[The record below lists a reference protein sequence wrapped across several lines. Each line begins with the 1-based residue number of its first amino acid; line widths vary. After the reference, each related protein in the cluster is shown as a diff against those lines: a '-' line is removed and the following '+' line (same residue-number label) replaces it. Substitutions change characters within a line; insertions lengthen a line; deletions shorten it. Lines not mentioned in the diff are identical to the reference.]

1 MSDITVVRKVQL
13 VELEIIKVIDKICR
27 DNGITYYLCA
37 GTALGAVRHKGFIP
51 WDDDLDIMLKREDY
65 DRLIELLK
73 TELPSDLWLQCYDTD
88 KNYWQPFAKVRKL
101 GTVYKEKGQEKLPD
115 EKCGV
120 WVDIFPL
127 DYAKKVGVSLKLR
140 RFITK
145 TVSFSLRQRELG
157 LKFSVFSR
165 RYAPILILYRLFPK
179 SLLKKLQ
186 LRAMKH
192 SQKNKGLVVN
202 LASTYEVNKET
213 HLNEWFDNATETDFE
228 DTKFLIPCG
237 YDMYLKRLYNDY
249 MQLPPEDKR
258 RGHNINDFSNI
269 VV

>member
-1 MSDITVVRKVQL
+1 MSEKSVATKVQL
-13 VELEIIKVIDKICR
+13 AELEIMKAIDKICR
-27 DNGITYYLCA
+27 DNGIIYYLCA

-127 DYAKKVGVSLKLR
+127 DYAKKIGFSLKFR

-145 TVSFSLRQRELG
+145 TVSFSMRQREFG
-157 LKFSVFSR
+157 LKFSVFSK
-165 RYAPILILYRLFPK
+165 RYAPLLMFYRLFPK
-179 SLLKKLQ
+179 SFLKKLQ
-186 LRAMKH
+186 LMAMRCN
-192 SQKNKGLVVN
+192 SRNKNLIVN

-213 HLNEWFDNATETDFE
+213 HLSEWFDSAIDMSFE
-228 DTKFLIPCG
+228 DTVFLVPCG
-237 YDMYLKRLYNDY
+237 YDMYLKHLYNDY

-258 RGHNINDFSNI
+258 RGHNIDDFSNI
-269 VV
+269 VI